1 MKLNILV
8 LCNHPEIKDT
18 ILRLLSG
25 EADWNAEAAINAE
38 EALQAKG
45 NYDVILLGSGFSLG
59 ADKTLCE
66 KLQRQHPRAR
76 IIEHYGGGSGLLFG
90 EIRAASRQDNV

>member
-8 LCNHPEIKDT
+8 LCSHPEIKDT

-25 EADWNAEAAINAE
+25 EADWIAEAANNAE
-38 EALQAKG
+38 EALKAKG
-45 NYDVILLGSGFSLG
+45 NYDIILLGSGFSLS
-59 ADKTLCE
+59 ADKELCNH
-66 KLQRQHPRAR
+66 LQQQHSNAR

-90 EIRAASRQDNV
+90 EIRAVI

>member
-8 LCNHPEIKDT
+8 LCKQPEIKDT
-18 ILRLLSG
+18 ILRLLSA

-45 NYDVILLGSGFSLG
+45 NYDVILLGSGFSLS
-59 ADKTLCE
+59 ADKELCNH
-66 KLQRQHPRAR
+66 LQQKHPNAR

-90 EIRAASRQDNV
+90 EIRAVI